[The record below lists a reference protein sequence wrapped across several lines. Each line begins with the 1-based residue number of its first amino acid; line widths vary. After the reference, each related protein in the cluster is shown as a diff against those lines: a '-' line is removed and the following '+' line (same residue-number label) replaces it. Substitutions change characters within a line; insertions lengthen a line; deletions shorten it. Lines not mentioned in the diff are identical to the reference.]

1 MSIAFHDVSYQ
12 YAPGTPW
19 AHGALKN
26 ISFHVDNG
34 ELVGLV
40 GHTGSGKSTLAQIA
54 TGLLKPDT
62 GTVSVAGLILDH
74 KSNPPRKEMIRRI
87 GMVFQ
92 YPETQLFGETVE
104 EDVAF
109 GAKNR
114 GYTPQKTAKAVREA
128 MTLVGLDESYLKRSP
143 YLLSGGEKRRVAI
156 AGVLAMSPQI
166 LILDEPT
173 AGLDAS
179 GRREFHRMLA
189 AWQKR
194 EDAIILWISH
204 DMTELAQVAR
214 RVLVLEDG
222 NLLWD
227 GALAEALRQPAV
239 WQKAGLALPK
249 STELVQRLI
258 ALGYHL
264 DDSAI
269 TPEEAAATIYRWD
282 KEGRR

>member
-19 AHGALKN
+19 AHGALKH
-26 ISFHVDNG
+26 ISFQVNNG
-34 ELVGLV
+34 ETVGIV

-54 TGLLKPDT
+54 TGLLKPDS
-62 GTVSVAGLILDH
+62 GTVNVAGIMLDH
-74 KSNPPRKEMIRRI
+74 KVNPPRKEMIRRI

-114 GYTPQKTAKAVREA
+114 GYTPEKVARSVREA
-128 MTLVGLDESYLKRSP
+128 MALVGLDESYLKRSP

-179 GRREFHRMLA
+179 GRREFHQMLK

-194 EDAIILWISH
+194 EGAIILWISH
-204 DMTELAQVAR
+204 DMAELAQIAK

-227 GALAEALRQPAV
+227 GALAKALRQPDV

-249 STELVQRLI
+249 SAQLVQRLT

-264 DDSAI
+264 DDTAI
-269 TPEEAAATIYRWD
+269 TPDAAAAAIYRWH
-282 KEGRR
+282 KEGRP